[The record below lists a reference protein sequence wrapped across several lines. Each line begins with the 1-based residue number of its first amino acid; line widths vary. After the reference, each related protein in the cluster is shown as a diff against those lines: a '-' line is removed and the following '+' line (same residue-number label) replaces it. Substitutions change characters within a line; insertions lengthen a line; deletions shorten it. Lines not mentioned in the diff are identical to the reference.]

1 MEKGNRLVFIVEGDC
16 EVTFINK
23 MIIPYL
29 YKYVG
34 TYQWSMNAQKITT
47 NRKLNRKGGNV
58 NYTYLKNEV
67 ERVAAQQGNV
77 WITTFLD
84 FFRLPNDFPNY
95 KS

>member
-34 TYQWSMNAQKITT
+34 TYQWRA
-47 NRKLNRKGGNV
+47 
-58 NYTYLKNEV
+58 
-67 ERVAAQQGNV
+67 
-77 WITTFLD
+77 
-84 FFRLPNDFPNY
+84 
-95 KS
+95 